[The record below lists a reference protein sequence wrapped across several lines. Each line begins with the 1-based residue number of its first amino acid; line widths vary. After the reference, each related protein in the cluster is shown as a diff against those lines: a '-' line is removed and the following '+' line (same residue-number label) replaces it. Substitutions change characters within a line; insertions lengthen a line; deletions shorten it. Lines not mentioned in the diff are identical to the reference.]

1 MISLWKNILLGTLIS
16 AMLIGCSERENSSPD
31 ESATQ
36 ATAKLGNLA
45 DANVTIYKIEDN
57 GTLISLYFEK
67 TSSGTT
73 LGEIG
78 KFDMHIDTLDDN
90 LFYLYE
96 VTGGKDWDS
105 NDDGILD
112 TNATINKG
120 IIRAIAKGSSLKVA
134 ADNFI
139 VSYATELIYE
149 KITPTL
155 KYHFNASTFGA
166 KLQDAI
172 KKVIGDIDGDGA
184 IDEKDMLIFNPHSD
198 ESKLIAVY
206 SSQAQKIKD
215 ILHNG
220 KILSLNLLS
229 KLGSYDTAGWAE
241 EITLSNDGTKAY
253 VADGGNG
260 LVVIDISNP
269 VNPSK
274 LGSYT
279 AGYANGVALSNDG
292 TKAYVADGDNGL
304 VIVDISDPAHPSKL
318 GSYDT
323 AGYANGVTLSSDG
336 TKAYVADNNNGL
348 VVVDISN
355 PPNLSKLDSYN
366 TAGSAYGVTLSNYG
380 AKAYAA
386 DGNNGL
392 VVINISNPT
401 NLSKLDSYNTASW
414 ARDVTL
420 SNDGTKAYVADDR
433 NGLVVV
439 DIRDPENLSKLGSY
453 DTAGWAFGVVL
464 SSDGTKAYVADYK
477 NGLVVIDISNPANP
491 NKLNSYDTAGSAEDI
506 TLSNDGTKAYV
517 ADGGNGLV
525 VIDLTLYR

>member
-1 MISLWKNILLGTLIS
+1 MILLWKNILLGTLIS
-16 AMLIGCSERENSSPD
+16 AMLIGCSERENIDGST
-31 ESATQ
+31 TQ

-105 NDDGILD
+105 DDDGILD
-112 TNATINKG
+112 ANATINKG
-120 IIRAIAKGSSLKVA
+120 IIRAIAKGSNLKVA

-155 KYHFNASTFGA
+155 KYHFNASTFGE
-166 KLQDAI
+166 KLQDAV

-198 ESKLIAVY
+198 ESKLIGVY
-206 SSQAQKIKD
+206 SSRAQKIKD

-220 KILSLNLLS
+220 KIPSLNLLS
-229 KLGSYDTAGWAE
+229 KLGSYDTAGWHEDITLSNDGTKAYAADGANGLVV
-241 EITLSNDGTKAY
+241 IDISDPANPSKLGSYNTANYANGVTLSNDGTKAY
-253 VADGGNG
+253 VADGLNG
-260 LVVIDISNP
+260 LVVIDVSDP
-269 VNPSK
+269 ANPSE
-274 LGSYT
+274 LGSYDT
-279 AGYANGVALSNDG
+279 AGNAYGVILSNDG
-292 TKAYVADGDNGL
+292 TKAYVADNHTGL
-304 VIVDISDPAHPSKL
+304 IVVDVSDPANPSKL
-318 GSYDT
+318 SSYNT
-323 AGYANGVTLSSDG
+323 AGYAYGVTLSSDG
-336 TKAYVADNNNGL
+336 IKAYVAD
-348 VVVDISN
+348 
-355 PPNLSKLDSYN
+355 
-366 TAGSAYGVTLSNYG
+366 G
-380 AKAYAA
+380 A
-386 DGNNGL
+386 NGL
-392 VVINISNPT
+392 VVIDVSDPANP
-401 NLSKLDSYNTASW
+401 SKLGSYGTVW
-414 ARDVTL
+414 ARGVTL
-420 SNDGTKAYVADDR
+420 SNDGTKAYVADDK
-433 NGLVVV
+433 NGLVVIDV
-439 DIRDPENLSKLGSY
+439 SDPANPSELGSY
-453 DTAGWAFGVVL
+453 DTAGRAYGVVL
-464 SSDGTKAYVADYK
+464 SSDDTKAYVADYA

-517 ADGGNGLV
+517 ADGNNGFV

>member
-166 KLQDAI
+166 KLQDAV

-241 EITLSNDGTKAY
+241 EI
-253 VADGGNG
+253 
-260 LVVIDISNP
+260 
-269 VNPSK
+269 
-274 LGSYT
+274 
-279 AGYANGVALSNDG
+279 
-292 TKAYVADGDNGL
+292 
-304 VIVDISDPAHPSKL
+304 
-318 GSYDT
+318 
-323 AGYANGVTLSSDG
+323 
-336 TKAYVADNNNGL
+336 
-348 VVVDISN
+348 
-355 PPNLSKLDSYN
+355 
-366 TAGSAYGVTLSNYG
+366 
-380 AKAYAA
+380 
-386 DGNNGL
+386 
-392 VVINISNPT
+392 
-401 NLSKLDSYNTASW
+401 
-414 ARDVTL
+414 TL

-517 ADGGNGLV
+517 ADGNNGLV